1 MAEIKQYTRQ
11 IMPRETVAMQNV
23 SGAFGGGE
31 GAMALGK
38 AAGEV
43 SDKLKEI
50 QLKRDKLEYLN
61 KFTAYQLRMSEMS
74 QELAT
79 SDLPPDTDMQ
89 QLYAQKYQEA
99 SAEFEANIPDSMHE
113 SWMQDSSQLELKFV
127 QSGMAEQVRRAAVRA
142 EEDWKNLSTTTGNLV
157 SRGLL
162 TIDEARAQLQEA
174 SYSLPNMPSED
185 RRRYVETELDNIRG
199 NEASRLLDGTA
210 AGLSSFNSRMNNGEF
225 NDLPNLGKYIAESK
239 RIGESIRKENEANLK
254 NIELL
259 QSGLLDPTNS
269 SHKKVLDKYYGQFEV
284 EGVSLNDGIQNMDAG
299 MANLAFEFVK
309 KYNIVPDSMQST
321 LRGMMNGGSLE
332 EKQFAY
338 EFVGDIQGSGAYGF
352 SENSKIMDNYNTY
365 NGLVSAGYAAKDAIN
380 TVDVINSPDQV
391 KRVELHRRKLSD
403 GSVKVDAE
411 KAIKDIFGSGLWN
424 IAPKDI
430 SALAISDFERIFENE
445 FLKSGNQDAALAV
458 AQKIINN
465 RYSQTEIMGNEQV
478 MDYPPERYAGHPALS
493 EKENRKWQ
501 TTRLK
506 KDLKTLGY
514 SEKLSGYELRSVFE
528 NEDAINQGELPRYYI
543 IDKNN
548 NDYVRDKDN
557 DVLVYYFDPSEID
570 SQIKSN
576 KEEAQM
582 RNMVKTARK
591 QYVRGA
597 MIDPE
602 KDRIDRFLINRFDN
616 FMDVKEGFENIF
628 RDGGVE

>member
-11 IMPRETVAMQNV
+11 VLPRETVSMQNT

-31 GAMALGK
+31 GMLSLAKG
-38 AAGEV
+38 V
-43 SDKLKEI
+43 SQVEDKLRDI
-50 QLKRDKLEYLN
+50 QFKRDKLEYIN
-61 KFTAYQLRMSEMS
+61 KFTAYQLQLSEMS
-74 QELAT
+74 QELNT
-79 SDLPPDTDMQ
+79 SDLPPDTDLS
-89 QLYAQKYQEA
+89 QLYAQRYRDA
-99 SAEFEANIPDSMHE
+99 SAEFEASVPESMYE
-113 SWMQDSSQLELKFV
+113 SWVQDSSQLELKFV
-127 QSGMAEQVRRAAVRA
+127 QSGMQEQVRRAAVRA
-142 EEDWKNLSTTTGNLV
+142 EEDWKNIATSTGNLV
-157 SRGLL
+157 SRGLI
-162 TIDEARAQLQEA
+162 TIEEGKARLEEA
-174 SYSLPNMPSED
+174 SYALPNMPSED
-185 RRRYVETELDNIRG
+185 RRRYVETELDNIRA

-210 AGLSSFNSRMNNGEF
+210 SGLANFKSRMENGDF
-225 NDLPNLGKYIAESK
+225 NDLPNLGKYIAESN

-269 SHKKVLDKYYGQFEV
+269 VHKKVLDKYYGQFEV
-284 EGVSLNDGIQNMDAG
+284 EGVSLDQGIQNMDMG
-299 MANLAFEFVK
+299 MANLAYEFVK

-332 EKQFAY
+332 EKEFAY
-338 EFVGDIQGSGAYGF
+338 EFIGDIQASGAYGF

-365 NGLVSAGYAAKDAIN
+365 NGLVSSGYAAKDAIN

-391 KRVELHRRKLSD
+391 KRVELHRRKISD
-403 GSVKVDAE
+403 GSVKFSAE
-411 KAIKDIFGSGLWN
+411 KSIQDMFGKGWFN

-430 SALAISDFERIFENE
+430 SALAISDAERVFQNE
-445 FLKSGNQDAALAV
+445 YLKTGNEDAAKAV

-465 RYSQTEIMGNEQV
+465 KYSQTEIMGSEQI
-478 MDYPPERYAGHPALS
+478 MDYPPERFAGHPSLS

-501 TTRLK
+501 TNRLK

-514 SEKLSGYELRSVFE
+514 SEKLSGYELRSIFE

-543 IDKNN
+543 IDKNT

-557 DVLVYYFDPSEID
+557 DVLVYYFDPSEVGA
-570 SQIKSN
+570 QIQGN

-582 RNMVKTARK
+582 RHMMKASRK
-591 QYVRGA
+591 KYVRDA

-602 KDRIDRFLINRFDN
+602 KDRFDKFFINRIDN
-616 FMDVKEGFENIF
+616 FMDVKEGFSNIF
-628 RDGGVE
+628 RDDGVE